1 MSGELF
7 ESVSAYM
14 RSHSDYI
21 TSTLSR
27 LVKIPSVRSAPAPG
41 APYGKKCAEAL
52 EETRK
57 IYEENGFATEIHQ
70 ESGYLLARSGGRGKQ
85 IGIFAHADVV
95 PVYDDWMLAE
105 PFSGGDPRRVHDQP
119 RRS

>member
-1 MSGELF
+1 MSRELF
-7 ESVSAYM
+7 ESVSTYM

-21 TSTLSR
+21 TSTLAR

-70 ESGYLLARSGGRGKQ
+70 GSGYLSRALRWEGETDRYLRPRRRRSG
-85 IGIFAHADVV
+85 
-95 PVYDDWMLAE
+95 L
-105 PFSGGDPRRVHDQP
+105 
-119 RRS
+119 

>member
-1 MSGELF
+1 MNQNF
-7 ESVSAYM
+7 EMIAAYM
-14 RSHSDYI
+14 SEKRDFI
-21 TSTLSR
+21 TSTLTR
-27 LVKIPSVRSAPAPG
+27 LVKIPSVRSAPEPG
-41 APYGKKCAEAL
+41 APYGRKCAEAL

-95 PVYDDWMLAE
+95 
-105 PFSGGDPRRVHDQP
+105 RVHDQP